1 MPYTKNRPAIYYQ
14 KVGNGT
20 AIIFIAPP
28 AMGHLTF
35 RYQTLLQDNFTVI
48 TFDNRGDCR
57 SAHSDTKLTFSHFV
71 DDVKKVLDEN
81 EISKAIVCGYSNGG
95 LIAQQF
101 AISYP
106 EHTLALIMLGGYHS
120 PKSLMLR
127 TEYKIG
133 IMVARK
139 QWIPLLAKALA
150 FNHFSDKKAAN
161 EMEIEIKKTN
171 ADMLAQQYQL
181 GLNYENEQQLR
192 NIDVPL
198 LIIYGANDH
207 YVHPYQ
213 NIFRNKL
220 KDVEVAY
227 VHRSKH
233 QVPTKYF
240 HECNAIIYE
249 WAKRKQLK

>member
-1 MPYTKNRPAIYYQ
+1 MPFTKDTPAIHYQ
-14 KVGNGT
+14 KTGRGT

-28 AMGHLTF
+28 GMGHLTF
-35 RYQTLLQDNFTVI
+35 RYQTLLEHSFTVI
-48 TFDNRGDCR
+48 TFDNRGDC
-57 SAHSDTKLTFSHFV
+57 SSEHSDAKLTFSQYV
-71 DDVKKVLDEN
+71 DDVKRVLDEN
-81 EISKAIVCGYSNGG
+81 GISKAIVCGYSNGG

-106 EHTLALIMLGGYHS
+106 EHTLALMLIGGYHS
-120 PKSLMLR
+120 PQSLILR

-133 IMVARK
+133 IKIARK
-139 QWIPLLAKALA
+139 GWIPLLAKGLA
-150 FNHFSDKKAAN
+150 FNHFSDKKKAKEI
-161 EMEIEIKKTN
+161 EMEINKTN

-181 GLNYENEQQLR
+181 GLNYDNEQHLHH
-192 NIDVPL
+192 IDVPL

>member
-1 MPYTKNRPAIYYQ
+1 MPYTTNHPAIYYQ
-14 KVGNGT
+14 KVGSGT

-28 AMGHLTF
+28 GMGHLTF
-35 RYQTLLQDNFTVI
+35 RYQTLLQHSFSVI

-57 SAHSDTKLTFSHFV
+57 SGHSNTKLTFSQYV
-71 DDVKKVLDEN
+71 DDVKSVLDEN

-106 EHTLALIMLGGYHS
+106 EHTLALIMIGAYHA

-133 IMVARK
+133 ITVARNN
-139 QWIPLLAKALA
+139 WIPLLAKALA
-150 FNHFSDKKAAN
+150 FNHFSDKKAAKEI
-161 EMEIEIKKTN
+161 EMEIKKTN
-171 ADMLAQQYQL
+171 ADMLRQQYQL
-181 GLNYENEQQLR
+181 GLDYDNEQQLS

-213 NIFRNKL
+213 NIYRKRL
-220 KDVEVAY
+220 EDVEVAY

-249 WAKRKQLK
+249 WVKRKQIK

>member
-1 MPYTKNRPAIYYQ
+1 MMPYTKDSPAIYYQ
-14 KVGNGT
+14 KAGSGT
-20 AIIFIAPP
+20 VIIFIAPP

-35 RYQTLLQDNFTVI
+35 RYQHLLKHSFTVI

-57 SAHSDTKLTFSHFV
+57 SEYANTTTFSQFV
-71 DDVKKVLDEN
+71 DDVKRILDEN
-81 EISKAIVCGYSNGG
+81 NISKAIICGYSNGG

-106 EHTLALIMLGGYHS
+106 EYTLALILIGGYHA
-120 PKSLMLR
+120 PKSLFLR

-133 IMVARK
+133 ISIAK
-139 QWIPLLAKALA
+139 KHWIPLLARALA
-150 FNHFSDKKAAN
+150 FNHFSDKKAAR
-161 EMEIEIKKTN
+161 EIELEVNKTN
-171 ADMLAQQYQL
+171 AEMLAQQYQL
-181 GLNYENEQQLR
+181 GLDYDNEQQLHH
-192 NIDVPL
+192 IHVPL

-213 NIFRNKL
+213 NIFRQKL

-227 VHRSKH
+227 IHRSKH

-249 WAKRKQLK
+249 WSKRKQFL

>member
-1 MPYTKNRPAIYYQ
+1 MPFTKDNPAIYYQ
-14 KVGNGT
+14 KTGSGT

-35 RYQTLLQDNFTVI
+35 RYQTLLEDSFTVI
-48 TFDNRGDCR
+48 TFDNRGDC
-57 SAHSDTKLTFSHFV
+57 SSEHTDTKLTFSQFV
-71 DDVKKVLDEN
+71 DDVKRVLDEN
-81 EISKAIVCGYSNGG
+81 GISQAIVCGYSNGG

-101 AISYP
+101 ALSYP
-106 EHTLALIMLGGYHS
+106 EHTLALILIGGYHA
-120 PKSLMLR
+120 PKSIILR

-133 IMVARK
+133 IAIARK
-139 QWIPLLAKALA
+139 EWIPLLAKGLA
-150 FNHFSDKKAAN
+150 FNHFSDKTEAK
-161 EMEIEIKKTN
+161 EIELEIKKTN

-181 GLNYENEQQLR
+181 GLNYDNEDHLSH
-192 NIDVPL
+192 IDVPL
-198 LIIYGANDH
+198 LIIYGATDH

-213 NIFRNKL
+213 NIFRKKL

-249 WAKRKQLK
+249 WTKRKQLK